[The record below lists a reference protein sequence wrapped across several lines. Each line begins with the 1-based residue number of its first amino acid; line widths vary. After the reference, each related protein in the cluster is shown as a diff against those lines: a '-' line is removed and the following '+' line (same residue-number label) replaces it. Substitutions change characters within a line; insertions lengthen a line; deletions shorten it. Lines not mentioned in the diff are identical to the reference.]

1 MSQIWNKPYIS
12 CLKRINFI
20 CAVCMYQCK
29 FSWSSSNIF
38 QPDSTGEQKTKPTQ
52 NSVRE
57 MRGLGLSPDL
67 VRYFF
72 AFDFSVM

>member
-1 MSQIWNKPYIS
+1 M
-12 CLKRINFI
+12 
-20 CAVCMYQCK
+20 CK
-29 FSWSSSNIF
+29 FSSGNIF

-67 VRYFF
+67 VRYCF